1 MNFTNDQKWLI
12 SAALTDKIDQWEVDK
27 KQAENYPSL
36 YRQFDRQIK
45 EAEAIIEKLDEEVE
59 E

>member
-12 SAALTDKIDQWEVDK
+12 SAALTDKIDQWELCK

-36 YRQFDRQIK
+36 AQKFQEQID